1 MRTITLLAT
10 VWSLAGALAAQQGS
24 LGRWKVRAAIVLDN
38 LEVKPVPL
46 HAFRLV
52 GQPDSTRTIPA
63 RTGLDGTAEG
73 EAPIG
78 SYLLISD
85 VPARAGGVA
94 YSWQVPITVN
104 VGAPVQVELTNAN
117 ATVDST
123 IVTDLTRTGRR
134 LEDAVTAYR
143 RIRRG
148 VFRIESGAGHGS
160 GFLVDSVAG
169 LVVTNAHVV
178 ANQADASVV
187 LDSVTRVAGL
197 ILSRSEPRD
206 IAVIWVAPSAVTD
219 RPTLPL
225 AEPRA
230 TAALVEP
237 GERVFAIGYP
247 LDQEQTL
254 TTGIVSSIRS
264 GAIIS
269 DVNLNPGN
277 SGGPML
283 NYSGVV
289 VGVNT
294 FGDAAD
300 RGPGVAGAVVA
311 TEIWPV
317 LEQARVAMA
326 TLAPPPA
333 TLLPTMP
340 LTSYSLEEMR
350 SHADTVE
357 RRRLEQYSDQSIG
370 PFEIALQSPVT
381 VYLTQR
387 AYDEEVAR
395 DRRKRE
401 QQAGIDS
408 ASRYSALKEIRN
420 WHRFAGPL
428 LTPVVMIEVSPKIGE
443 TTGSVL
449 GRAFLGAMT
458 GAQGRAT
465 YKYQGD
471 VSRVR
476 IYRNGVPWVPIRGGT
491 QPVEQ
496 YLDNQ
501 WVSLKDVANF
511 GLYVVSPLLFAPD
524 TLGTPPSI
532 VVEISDLKHE
542 NKPRCLELPRR
553 TVAYTWNDFLPFLR
567 VHHPDVRAVQASYSL
582 KPEKFGMSILPDDS
596 VITTSPRRDWKTVWP
611 DCGDLAY

>member
-1 MRTITLLAT
+1 MRTTGLLLTL
-10 VWSLAGALAAQQGS
+10 WSLTGALAAQQSG
-24 LGRWKVRAAIVLDN
+24 LGRWKVRAALVLDN
-38 LEVKPVPL
+38 LEVRPVPL

-52 GQPDSTRTIPA
+52 GRPDSALTIRG

-73 EAPIG
+73 EAPTG

-85 VPARAGGVA
+85 APARAGGVA
-94 YSWQVPITVN
+94 YSWSVPIAIKA
-104 VGAPVQVELTNAN
+104 GGSVQIELTNVN
-117 ATVDST
+117 ATFDST

-148 VFRIESGAGHGS
+148 VFRVESGAGHGS

-169 LVVTNAHVV
+169 LVITNAHVV
-178 ANQADASVV
+178 ANQAEASVV
-187 LDSVTRVAGL
+187 LDSVTRVAGS
-197 ILSRSEPRD
+197 ILARSEPRD
-206 IAVIWVAPSAVTD
+206 VAVIRVAPSVVAN
-219 RPTLPL
+219 RPALPL

-269 DVNLNPGN
+269 DVNINPGN

-289 VGVNT
+289 VGINT
-294 FGDAAD
+294 FASVPE
-300 RGPGVAGAVVA
+300 RGPGIAGAVVA

-317 LEQARVAMA
+317 LEGARVAMA
-326 TLAPPPA
+326 TSSTPAA

-340 LTSYSLEEMR
+340 LTSYSLDDLR
-350 SHADTVE
+350 SHADTVA
-357 RRRLEQYSDQSIG
+357 RGRLEEYAGHTIG
-370 PFEIALQSPVT
+370 PFEIALQSPVA

-387 AYDEEVAR
+387 AYDEEVSR
-395 DRRKRE
+395 DRRRRE

-408 ASRYSALKEIRN
+408 ATRYSGLKEIRD
-420 WHRFAGPL
+420 WYRFASHL
-428 LTPVVMIEVSPKIGE
+428 LTPVVMINVSPKIGE

-449 GRAFLGAMT
+449 GRVFAGAR
-458 GAQGRAT
+458 RAT

-476 IYRNGVPWVPIRGGT
+476 IYRNGVPWLPIRGGT

-496 YLDNQ
+496 YVDNQ

-511 GLYVVSPLLFAPD
+511 GLYVMSPLLFAPD

-532 VVEISDLKHE
+532 VVEVFDLKQE

-553 TVAYTWNDFLPFLR
+553 TVAYTWNDFLPYLR
-567 VHHPDVRAVQASYSL
+567 VNHPDLPPVQASANL
-582 KPEKFGMSILPDDS
+582 KPEKFGRSILRNDS
-596 VITTSPRRDWKTVWP
+596 VLTTSPRRDWRTLWP
-611 DCGDLAY
+611 DCDDLAY